1 MTLQRT
7 PNGGFVLQ
15 PGYLESG
22 TPFPRPG
29 LRGMQRP
36 NFLTHLRWPASD
48 YYMRGFVMMVH
59 RNLVLGRTGAGF
71 RHLLV
76 LGALL
81 FSVSLFSGVS
91 AQSYT
96 TTGTKPGAV
105 PAAPTGYA
113 DVVSRV
119 TPAVVTV
126 RSRRSVRGS
135 QNPLL
140 DDPTLREFFGD
151 RLPPNGRERRQ
162 RGLGSGVIVTA
173 DGYILT
179 NHHVVEDAE
188 QITIELTDNRTL
200 AAKVVGTD
208 PPSDLAVLKVEAGG
222 LPVLPLG
229 DSERV
234 RVGDVVLAV
243 GNPLGIGQTVTSGII
258 SAKGRSTG
266 LSDGSYEDFLQTD
279 AAINQGNSGGALV
292 NTSGELVGINSQ
304 ILSPSGG
311 SIGIGFAI
319 PSNMARSVME
329 QLVKGGKVRRGQLG
343 IVVQK
348 VTPEMAQSLGMSEAR
363 GLIVSQVQPASAAE
377 RAGIRRGDLIVSI
390 NGSPAGDPNTFRN
403 LVAGLRPGTEVTL
416 ATVRGGA
423 EQRVRAVLGESSPKG
438 PEQAKAQE
446 GAKGGET
453 GQLGISVAPLTPD
466 AASRLELPA
475 GTQGLLVREI
485 DPEGPAAEAGLR
497 RDDVIEQVNQQP
509 VTSGAQ
515 LKAALDGAGSRP
527 LLLLVNRGGTSLFL
541 TVKGR

>member
-1 MTLQRT
+1 M
-7 PNGGFVLQ
+7 
-15 PGYLESG
+15 
-22 TPFPRPG
+22 
-29 LRGMQRP
+29 LRDRARLM
-36 NFLTHLRWPASD
+36 S
-48 YYMRGFVMMVH
+48 
-59 RNLVLGRTGAGF
+59 RTGAGF

-76 LGALL
+76 LVALL
-81 FSVSLFSGVS
+81 FSVSTFSETW
-91 AQSYT
+91 AQSYST
-96 TTGTKPGAV
+96 AGVKPAAV
-105 PAAPTGYA
+105 PAAPTSYA

-126 RSRRSVRGS
+126 RSERKGRAV

-140 DDPTLREFFGD
+140 DDPQLREFFGD
-151 RLPPNGRERRQ
+151 RLPQNGRERKQ
-162 RGLGSGVIVTA
+162 RGLGSGVIVTV
-173 DGYILT
+173 DGYVLT
-179 NHHVVEDAE
+179 NNHVVEDAD
-188 QITIELTDNRTL
+188 QITVELTDSRTYP
-200 AAKVVGTD
+200 AKVVGTD
-208 PPSDLAVLKVEAGG
+208 QPSDLAVLKIEAGG

-266 LSDGSYEDFLQTD
+266 LADGSYEDFLQTD

-329 QLVKGGKVRRGQLG
+329 QLIKTGKVRRGQLG

-348 VTPEMAQSLGMSEAR
+348 VTPEMAQSLGLSEAR

-377 RAGIRRGDLIVSI
+377 RAGIKRGDLIVSI
-390 NGSPAGDPNTFRN
+390 NGSPASDPNTFRN
-403 LVAGLRPGTEVTL
+403 LVAAISPGTPVTL
-416 ATVRGGA
+416 ATLRGGT
-423 EQRVRAVLGESSPKG
+423 EQQVRAVLGESQPKT
-438 PEQAKAQE
+438 PERQE
-446 GAKGGET
+446 AEAGAKEGET
-453 GQLGISVAPLTPD
+453 GRLGISVVPLTPD
-466 AASRLELPA
+466 AVSRLELPA
-475 GTQGLLVREI
+475 ETRGLLVREV
-485 DPEGPAAEAGLR
+485 DPDGPAADAGLR

-515 LKAALDGAGSRP
+515 LRAALDGAGTRP
-527 LLLLVNRGGTSLFL
+527 VLLLVNRGGTSLFM
-541 TVKGR
+541 TIKVK

>member
-1 MTLQRT
+1 MAANRIS
-7 PNGGFVLQ
+7 V
-15 PGYLESG
+15 
-22 TPFPRPG
+22 
-29 LRGMQRP
+29 
-36 NFLTHLRWPASD
+36 W
-48 YYMRGFVMMVH
+48 
-59 RNLVLGRTGAGF
+59 GRTGAGF
-71 RHLLV
+71 RRSLALA
-76 LGALL
+76 ALL
-81 FSVSLFSGVS
+81 FSLSTFSGAW
-91 AQSYT
+91 AQSYSAA
-96 TTGTKPGAV
+96 GAKPGAA

-113 DVVSRV
+113 DVVGRV
-119 TPAVVTV
+119 TTAGVTV
-126 RSRRSVRGS
+126 RSERKTTAS

-151 RLPPNGRERRQ
+151 RLPQGPRNGRERRQ

-179 NHHVVEDAE
+179 NNHVVEDAE
-188 QITIELTDNRTL
+188 QITVELTDNRTL

-208 PPSDLAVLKVEAGG
+208 QPSDLAVLKVEASG

-234 RVGDVVLAV
+234 RVGDIVLAV

-266 LSDGSYEDFLQTD
+266 LADGSYEDFLQTD

-329 QLVKGGKVRRGQLG
+329 QLVKTGKVRRGQLG

-348 VTPEMAQSLGMSEAR
+348 VTPEMAQSLGMTEAR

-377 RAGIRRGDLIVSI
+377 RAGLRRGDLIVSI
-390 NGSPAGDPNTFRN
+390 NGTPASDPNTFRN
-403 LVAGLRPGTEVTL
+403 LVAGIAPGTPVTL
-416 ATVRGGA
+416 ATLRGGA
-423 EQRVRAVLGESSPKG
+423 EQQVRAVLGESQARSP
-438 PEQAKAQE
+438 ERQEAQG
-446 GAKGGET
+446 GAAGGVT
-453 GQLGISVAPLTPD
+453 GRLGISVTPLTPE

-475 GTQGLLVREI
+475 GTSGLLVGEV
-485 DPEGPAAEAGLR
+485 DPDGPASDAGLR

-509 VTSGAQ
+509 VTTGAQ
-515 LKAALDGAGSRP
+515 LKALLDAAGSRP
-527 LLLLVNRGGTSLFL
+527 VLLLVNRGGTSIFL
-541 TVKGR
+541 TVKAK